1 MFLCE
6 SLDDIPDGVPVWGL
20 SLKFFTPL
28 LDDNFDRR
36 CAMYQ
41 NKGLLICSK
50 VWDLSSLSWLLH
62 TVAKQFLHEKY
73 WEQKYSERD
82 TEELTKVCCLGD
94 SEPWLLL
101 FTSLREGDKTR
112 SSLEIEI
119 GVSSLTNRVSEHGST
134 SMEVSKSNE
143 VILNLLHSLS

>member
-1 MFLCE
+1 M
-6 SLDDIPDGVPVWGL
+6 DWIVPWGL
-20 SLKFFTPL
+20 L
-28 LDDNFDRR
+28 
-36 CAMYQ
+36 
-41 NKGLLICSK
+41 
-50 VWDLSSLSWLLH
+50 
-62 TVAKQFLHEKY
+62 
-73 WEQKYSERD
+73 D

-134 SMEVSKSNE
+134 SMEVSKSN
-143 VILNLLHSLS
+143 